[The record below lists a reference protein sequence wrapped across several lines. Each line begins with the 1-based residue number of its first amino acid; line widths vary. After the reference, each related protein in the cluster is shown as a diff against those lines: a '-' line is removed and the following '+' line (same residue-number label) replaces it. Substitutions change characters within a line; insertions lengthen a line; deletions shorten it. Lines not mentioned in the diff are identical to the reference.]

1 MSKSEFEEMINR
13 ELASFSILGV
23 EFLRGTA
30 LRILDPAA
38 FDQSYRWYLSD
49 NDLVGEQQ

>member
-1 MSKSEFEEMINR
+1 MSKSEFEQMINR

-30 LRILDPAA
+30 LRQLDPAA
-38 FDQSYRWYLSD
+38 FDQSYMWYIQD
-49 NDLVGEQQ
+49 NNLVGEEA